1 MADCRFPGGTQR
13 DGVILDSDR
22 VLDCCRDRDCYENVE
37 VFLSPVGDELIQNTD
52 SVRIRDAEVV
62 WTSIGVDPIQFNRGF
77 YSVDIKYFVRITA
90 ETCVGGRAQ
99 EFDGIAVLDKDVV
112 LYGGESCV
120 STFTSNPDAASACA
134 GSQLIPSSRNN
145 PTASVDVAD
154 PVVLGARVVRECD
167 CHHRHC
173 FEDIPEPVFNTLVAG
188 NAVQRRG
195 ERELVVSLGIFSV
208 IRLTRPGQYLVNA
221 TEYTVPDKECFEPR
235 DNDPCSMFRKMAFP
249 VGEFSVNAIQPTP
262 PLKEGNDRRN
272 NCGCGGNN

>member
-1 MADCRFPGGTQR
+1 MADGRFSCGSQR
-13 DGVILDSDR
+13 DGVILDTNR

-37 VFLSPVGDELIQNTD
+37 VFLSPIGEEIIQNTD

-62 WTSIGVDPIQFNRGF
+62 WTSIDVVPIQFNRGF
-77 YSVDIKYFVRITA
+77 CSVNIRYFVKITA
-90 ETCVGGRAQ
+90 ETCMGGRAQ
-99 EFDGIAVLDKDVV
+99 DFDGIAVLDKDVV

-120 STFTSNPDAASACA
+120 STFTSDPNAGACA
-134 GSQLIPSSRNN
+134 GSQLIPGTRNK

-154 PVVLGARVVRECD
+154 PVVLGARVTRHCD
-167 CHHRHC
+167 CDHRHC
-173 FEDIPEPVFNTLVAG
+173 IDDVPESVLTCLSSGGFGPHHN
-188 NAVQRRG
+188 

-272 NCGCGGNN
+272 NCGCSGNN